1 MNNLKIKSDKIISY
15 FGDTTK
21 VPLEIFIQDLGWI
34 IILREEVENVTDN
47 WFTSSKYNASTIEE
61 VDGEGQVLKLTNV
74 YKANASFVDNEK
86 NLKYNLT
93 FDEIYISTDK
103 VVAYF

>member
-1 MNNLKIKSDKIISY
+1 MNNLKSKSEKILEFFNKS
-15 FGDTTK
+15 GK
-21 VPLEIFIQDLGWI
+21 VPVEIYVQDLGWLI
-34 IILREEVENVTDN
+34 VLREEIENVTDN
-47 WFTSSKYNASTIEE
+47 WFTSNKFIASLVEKADEE
-61 VDGEGQVLKLTNV
+61 GAVLKLTNV
-74 YKANASFVDNEK
+74 YKMNASFADNEK